1 MSSPHNLSI
10 RLLSPSASDVDFGAV
25 IDNVDVEHLTGK

>member
-1 MSSPHNLSI
+1 MSSPGELSVKPA
-10 RLLSPSASDVDFGAV
+10 SSSASNVDFGAV